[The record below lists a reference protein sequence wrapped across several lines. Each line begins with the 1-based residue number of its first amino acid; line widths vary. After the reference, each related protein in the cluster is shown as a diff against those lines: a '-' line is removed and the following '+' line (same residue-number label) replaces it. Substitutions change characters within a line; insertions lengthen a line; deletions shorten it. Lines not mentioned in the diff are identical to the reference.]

1 MNNTL
6 KNLNISLVSNL
17 ILSVIVIIIGIIT
30 TVFKSFGLAD
40 IVLYASILFYVFAF
54 FSIIA
59 YFVKRNKGDY
69 ETLLLSLI
77 NIITATVMFVL
88 KGQDELM
95 VLGLGMTL
103 YTIMMLFNRMYKII
117 CLKSENSFMWIV
129 KFVTTFLIG
138 VLGVLTA
145 YNLFNEV
152 SVQTL
157 LYGYYFITLGV
168 IMTLENTIDLVVTDD
183 KFDKAMK
190 KVIAE
195 EDSKNKL
202 EEIKEEKVVKEEKNV
217 KEVKTAKPKKEV
229 KDKAEAKEEKKVV
242 KKLAAKKP
250 EVKKATTKKVAVK
263 KETKKP
269 VQKETT
275 EKRKPGRPKKIK

>member
-1 MNNTL
+1 MNNAL

-30 TVFKSFGLAD
+30 TVFKSFGLVD

-103 YTIMMLFNRMYKII
+103 YTIMMVFNRMYKII
-117 CLKSENSFMWIV
+117 C
-129 KFVTTFLIG
+129 
-138 VLGVLTA
+138 
-145 YNLFNEV
+145 
-152 SVQTL
+152 
-157 LYGYYFITLGV
+157 
-168 IMTLENTIDLVVTDD
+168 
-183 KFDKAMK
+183 
-190 KVIAE
+190 
-195 EDSKNKL
+195 
-202 EEIKEEKVVKEEKNV
+202 
-217 KEVKTAKPKKEV
+217 
-229 KDKAEAKEEKKVV
+229 
-242 KKLAAKKP
+242 
-250 EVKKATTKKVAVK
+250 
-263 KETKKP
+263 
-269 VQKETT
+269 
-275 EKRKPGRPKKIK
+275 

>member
-1 MNNTL
+1 MNNAL

-30 TVFKSFGLAD
+30 TVFKSFGLVD

-103 YTIMMLFNRMYKII
+103 YTIMMVFNRMYKII
-117 CLKSENSFMWIV
+117 CLKNENSFMWIV

-138 VLGVLTA
+138 VLGALTA

-190 KVIAE
+190 KIIAE

-202 EEIKEEKVVKEEKNV
+202 EEIKEEKVVKEEKTV
-217 KEVKTAKPKKEV
+217 KEVKIAKPKKEV
-229 KDKAEAKEEKKVV
+229 KVKTEVKEEKKVV
-242 KKLAAKKP
+242 KKPTA
-250 EVKKATTKKVAVK
+250 KKATTKKVAVK

-269 VQKETT
+269 VQKEST

>member
-30 TVFKSFGLAD
+30 TVFKSFGLVD

-59 YFVKRNKGDY
+59 YFVKRTKGDY

-103 YTIMMLFNRMYKII
+103 YTIMMVFNRMYKII
-117 CLKSENSFMWIV
+117 CLKNENSFMWIV

-138 VLGVLTA
+138 VLGALTA

-202 EEIKEEKVVKEEKNV
+202 EEIKEEKVVKEEKTV

-229 KDKAEAKEEKKVV
+229 KVKAEVKEEKKVV
-242 KKLAAKKP
+242 KKPTA
-250 EVKKATTKKVAVK
+250 KKATTKKVAVK

-269 VQKETT
+269 VQKEST

>member
-1 MNNTL
+1 MNNAL

-30 TVFKSFGLAD
+30 TVFKSFGLVD

-103 YTIMMLFNRMYKII
+103 YTIMMVFNRMYKII
-117 CLKSENSFMWIV
+117 CLKNENSFMWIV

-138 VLGVLTA
+138 VLGALTA

-190 KVIAE
+190 KIIAE
-195 EDSKNKL
+195 EDSRSKL
-202 EEIKEEKVVKEEKNV
+202 EEIKEEKVVKEEKTV

-229 KDKAEAKEEKKVV
+229 KVKAEVKEEKKVV
-242 KKLAAKKP
+242 KKPTA
-250 EVKKATTKKVAVK
+250 KKATTKKVAVK

-269 VQKETT
+269 VQKEST

>member
-229 KDKAEAKEEKKVV
+229 KVKTEVKEEKKVV
-242 KKLAAKKP
+242 KKPTA
-250 EVKKATTKKVAVK
+250 KKATTKKVAVK

-275 EKRKPGRPKKIK
+275 EKRKPGRPKK

>member
-1 MNNTL
+1 MNNAL

-30 TVFKSFGLAD
+30 TVFKSFGLVD

-138 VLGVLTA
+138 VLGALTA

-202 EEIKEEKVVKEEKNV
+202 EEIKEEKVVKEEKTV

-229 KDKAEAKEEKKVV
+229 KVKAEVKEEKKVV
-242 KKLAAKKP
+242 KKPTA
-250 EVKKATTKKVAVK
+250 KKATTKKVAVK

>member
-1 MNNTL
+1 MNNAL

-30 TVFKSFGLAD
+30 TVFKSFGLVD

-103 YTIMMLFNRMYKII
+103 YTIMMVFNRMYKII
-117 CLKSENSFMWIV
+117 CLKNENSFMWIV

-138 VLGVLTA
+138 VLGALTA

-190 KVIAE
+190 KIIAE

-202 EEIKEEKVVKEEKNV
+202 EEIKEEKVVKEEKTV

-229 KDKAEAKEEKKVV
+229 KVKTEVKEEKKVV
-242 KKLAAKKP
+242 KKPTA
-250 EVKKATTKKVAVK
+250 KKATTKKVAVK

-269 VQKETT
+269 VQKEST
-275 EKRKPGRPKKIK
+275 EKRKPGRHKKIK

>member
-1 MNNTL
+1 MNDAL

-30 TVFKSFGLAD
+30 TIFKSFGLVD

-103 YTIMMLFNRMYKII
+103 YTIMMVFNRMYKII
-117 CLKSENSFMWIV
+117 YLKNENSFMWIV

-138 VLGVLTA
+138 VLGALTA

-190 KVIAE
+190 KIIAE
-195 EDSKNKL
+195 EDSRSKL
-202 EEIKEEKVVKEEKNV
+202 EEIKEEKVVKEEKTV

-229 KDKAEAKEEKKVV
+229 KVKAEVKEEKKVV
-242 KKLAAKKP
+242 KKPTA
-250 EVKKATTKKVAVK
+250 KKATTKKVAVK

-269 VQKETT
+269 VQKEST

>member
-1 MNNTL
+1 MNNAL

-30 TVFKSFGLAD
+30 TVFKSFGLVD

-138 VLGVLTA
+138 VLGALTA

-195 EDSKNKL
+195 EDSRSKL
-202 EEIKEEKVVKEEKNV
+202 EEIKEEKVVKEEKTV

-229 KDKAEAKEEKKVV
+229 KVKAEVKEEKKVV
-242 KKLAAKKP
+242 KKPTA
-250 EVKKATTKKVAVK
+250 KKATTKKVAVQ

>member
-1 MNNTL
+1 MNNAL

-30 TVFKSFGLAD
+30 TVFKSFGLVD

-103 YTIMMLFNRMYKII
+103 YTIMMVFNRMYKII
-117 CLKSENSFMWIV
+117 YLKNENSFMWIV

-138 VLGVLTA
+138 VLGALTA

-190 KVIAE
+190 KIIAE

-202 EEIKEEKVVKEEKNV
+202 EEIKEEKVVKEEKTV

-229 KDKAEAKEEKKVV
+229 KVKAEVKEEKKVV
-242 KKLAAKKP
+242 KKPTA
-250 EVKKATTKKVAVK
+250 KKATTKKVAVK

-269 VQKETT
+269 VQKEST

>member
-1 MNNTL
+1 MNNAL

-30 TVFKSFGLAD
+30 TVFKSFGLVD

-103 YTIMMLFNRMYKII
+103 YTIMMVFNRMYKII
-117 CLKSENSFMWIV
+117 CLKNENSFMWIV

-138 VLGVLTA
+138 VLGALTA

-195 EDSKNKL
+195 EDSRSKL
-202 EEIKEEKVVKEEKNV
+202 EEIKEEKVVKEEKTV

-229 KDKAEAKEEKKVV
+229 KVKAEVKEEKKVV
-242 KKLAAKKP
+242 KKPTA
-250 EVKKATTKKVAVK
+250 KKATTKKVTVK

-269 VQKETT
+269 VQKEST

>member
-1 MNNTL
+1 MNNAL

-30 TVFKSFGLAD
+30 TVFKSFGLVD

-103 YTIMMLFNRMYKII
+103 YTIMMVFNRMYKII
-117 CLKSENSFMWIV
+117 CLKNENSFMWIV

-138 VLGVLTA
+138 VLGALTA

-190 KVIAE
+190 KIIAE

-202 EEIKEEKVVKEEKNV
+202 EEIKEEKVVKEEKTV
-217 KEVKTAKPKKEV
+217 KEVKTVKPKKEV
-229 KDKAEAKEEKKVV
+229 KVKAEVKEEKKVV
-242 KKLAAKKP
+242 KKPTA
-250 EVKKATTKKVAVK
+250 KKATTKKVAVK

-269 VQKETT
+269 VQKEST

>member
-1 MNNTL
+1 MNNAL

-54 FSIIA
+54 FSIIT

-229 KDKAEAKEEKKVV
+229 KVKTEVKEEKKVV
-242 KKLAAKKP
+242 KKPTA
-250 EVKKATTKKVAVK
+250 KKATTKKVAVK

-269 VQKETT
+269 VQKEST

>member
-1 MNNTL
+1 MNNAL

-30 TVFKSFGLAD
+30 TVFKSFGLVD

-103 YTIMMLFNRMYKII
+103 YTIMMVFNRMYKII
-117 CLKSENSFMWIV
+117 CLKNENSFMWIV

-138 VLGVLTA
+138 VLGALTA

-190 KVIAE
+190 KIIAE

-202 EEIKEEKVVKEEKNV
+202 EEIKEEKVVKEEKTV

-229 KDKAEAKEEKKVV
+229 KVKAEVKEKKKVV
-242 KKLAAKKP
+242 KKPTA
-250 EVKKATTKKVAVK
+250 KKATTKKVAVK

-269 VQKETT
+269 VQKEST

>member
-1 MNNTL
+1 MNNAL

-30 TVFKSFGLAD
+30 TVFKSFGLVD

-103 YTIMMLFNRMYKII
+103 YTIMMIFNRMYKII
-117 CLKSENSFMWIV
+117 CLKNENSFMWIV

-138 VLGVLTA
+138 VLGALTA

-190 KVIAE
+190 KIIAE

-202 EEIKEEKVVKEEKNV
+202 EEIKEEKVVKEEKTV

-229 KDKAEAKEEKKVV
+229 KVKTEVKEEKKVV
-242 KKLAAKKP
+242 KKPTA
-250 EVKKATTKKVAVK
+250 KKATTKKVAVK

-269 VQKETT
+269 VQKEST

>member
-1 MNNTL
+1 MNNAL

-30 TVFKSFGLAD
+30 TVFKSFGLVD

-103 YTIMMLFNRMYKII
+103 YTIMMVFNRMYKII
-117 CLKSENSFMWIV
+117 CLKNENSFMWIV

-138 VLGVLTA
+138 VLGALTA

-190 KVIAE
+190 KIIAE

-202 EEIKEEKVVKEEKNV
+202 EEIKEEKVVKEEKTV

-229 KDKAEAKEEKKVV
+229 KVKTEVKEEKKVV
-242 KKLAAKKP
+242 KKPTA
-250 EVKKATTKKVAVK
+250 KKATTKKVAVK

-269 VQKETT
+269 VQKEST

>member
-1 MNNTL
+1 MNNAL

-17 ILSVIVIIIGIIT
+17 ILSVIVIIIGIIR
-30 TVFKSFGLAD
+30 TVFKSFGLVD

-103 YTIMMLFNRMYKII
+103 YTIMMVFNRMYKII
-117 CLKSENSFMWIV
+117 CLKNENSFMWIV

-138 VLGVLTA
+138 VLGALTA

-195 EDSKNKL
+195 EDYRSKL
-202 EEIKEEKVVKEEKNV
+202 EEIKEEKVVKEEKTV

-229 KDKAEAKEEKKVV
+229 KVKAEVKEEKKVV
-242 KKLAAKKP
+242 KKPTA
-250 EVKKATTKKVAVK
+250 KKATTKKVAVK

-269 VQKETT
+269 VQKENT

>member
-1 MNNTL
+1 MNNAL

-30 TVFKSFGLAD
+30 TVFKSFGLVD

-195 EDSKNKL
+195 EDSRSKL
-202 EEIKEEKVVKEEKNV
+202 EEIKEEKVVKEEKTV

-229 KDKAEAKEEKKVV
+229 KVKAEVKEEKKVV
-242 KKLAAKKP
+242 KKPTA
-250 EVKKATTKKVAVK
+250 KKATTKKVAVQ

>member
-1 MNNTL
+1 MNNAL

-30 TVFKSFGLAD
+30 TVFKSFGLVD

-103 YTIMMLFNRMYKII
+103 YTIMMVFNRMYKII
-117 CLKSENSFMWIV
+117 YLKNENSFMWIV

-138 VLGVLTA
+138 VLGALTA

-190 KVIAE
+190 KIIAE

-202 EEIKEEKVVKEEKNV
+202 EEIKEEKVVKEEKTV

-229 KDKAEAKEEKKVV
+229 KVKAEVKEKKKVV
-242 KKLAAKKP
+242 KKPTA
-250 EVKKATTKKVAVK
+250 KKATTKKVAVK

-269 VQKETT
+269 VQKEST

>member
-1 MNNTL
+1 MNNAL

-30 TVFKSFGLAD
+30 TVFKSFGLVD

-103 YTIMMLFNRMYKII
+103 YTIMMVFNRMYKII
-117 CLKSENSFMWIV
+117 CLKNENSFMWIV

-138 VLGVLTA
+138 VLGALTA

-195 EDSKNKL
+195 EDYRSKL
-202 EEIKEEKVVKEEKNV
+202 EEIKEEKVVKEEKTV

-229 KDKAEAKEEKKVV
+229 KVKAEVKEEKKVV
-242 KKLAAKKP
+242 KKPTA
-250 EVKKATTKKVAVK
+250 KKATTKKVAVK

-269 VQKETT
+269 VQKENT

>member
-1 MNNTL
+1 MNNAL

-30 TVFKSFGLAD
+30 TVFKSFGLVD

-103 YTIMMLFNRMYKII
+103 YTIMMVFNRMYKII
-117 CLKSENSFMWIV
+117 CLKNENSFMWIV

-138 VLGVLTA
+138 VLGALTA

-190 KVIAE
+190 KIIAE

-202 EEIKEEKVVKEEKNV
+202 EEIKEEKVVKEEKTI

-229 KDKAEAKEEKKVV
+229 KVKAEVKEEKKVV
-242 KKLAAKKP
+242 KKPTA
-250 EVKKATTKKVAVK
+250 KKATTKKVAVK

-269 VQKETT
+269 VQKEST
-275 EKRKPGRPKKIK
+275 EKRKPGRPKK

>member
-229 KDKAEAKEEKKVV
+229 KVKTEVKEEKKVV
-242 KKLAAKKP
+242 KKPTA
-250 EVKKATTKKVAVK
+250 KKATTKKVAVK

>member
-1 MNNTL
+1 MNNAL

-30 TVFKSFGLAD
+30 TVFKSFGLVD

-103 YTIMMLFNRMYKII
+103 YTIMMVFNRMYKII
-117 CLKSENSFMWIV
+117 CLKNENSFMWIV

-138 VLGVLTA
+138 VLGALTA

-190 KVIAE
+190 KIIAE
-195 EDSKNKL
+195 EDSRSKL
-202 EEIKEEKVVKEEKNV
+202 EEIKEEKVVKEEKTV

-229 KDKAEAKEEKKVV
+229 KVKAEVKEKKKVV
-242 KKLAAKKP
+242 KKPTA
-250 EVKKATTKKVAVK
+250 KKATTKKVAVK

-269 VQKETT
+269 VQKEST

>member
-1 MNNTL
+1 MNNAL

-30 TVFKSFGLAD
+30 TVFKSFGLVD

-103 YTIMMLFNRMYKII
+103 YTIMMVFNRMYKII
-117 CLKSENSFMWIV
+117 CLKNENSFMWIV

-138 VLGVLTA
+138 VLGALTA

-195 EDSKNKL
+195 EDSRSKL
-202 EEIKEEKVVKEEKNV
+202 EEIKEEKVVKEEKTV

-229 KDKAEAKEEKKVV
+229 KVKAEVKEEKKVV
-242 KKLAAKKP
+242 KKPTA
-250 EVKKATTKKVAVK
+250 KKATTKKVTVK

-269 VQKETT
+269 VQKEST
-275 EKRKPGRPKKIK
+275 EKKKPGRPKKIK

>member
-229 KDKAEAKEEKKVV
+229 KVKTEVKEEKKVV
-242 KKLAAKKP
+242 KKPTA
-250 EVKKATTKKVAVK
+250 KKATTKKVAVK

-269 VQKETT
+269 VQKEST

>member
-1 MNNTL
+1 MNSTL

-103 YTIMMLFNRMYKII
+103 YTIMMVFNRIYKII

-138 VLGVLTA
+138 VLGALTA

-190 KVIAE
+190 KIIAE
-195 EDSKNKL
+195 EDSKSKL
-202 EEIKEEKVVKEEKNV
+202 EEIKEEKVVKEEKTV
-217 KEVKTAKPKKEV
+217 KPKKEV
-229 KDKAEAKEEKKVV
+229 KVKAEVKEEKKVV
-242 KKLAAKKP
+242 KKPAAKKP

>member
-1 MNNTL
+1 MNDAL

-30 TVFKSFGLAD
+30 TVFKSFGLVD

-103 YTIMMLFNRMYKII
+103 YTIMMVFNRMYKII
-117 CLKSENSFMWIV
+117 YLKNENSFMWIV

-138 VLGVLTA
+138 VLGALTA

-190 KVIAE
+190 KIIAE
-195 EDSKNKL
+195 EDSRSKL
-202 EEIKEEKVVKEEKNV
+202 EEIKEEKVVKEEKTV

-229 KDKAEAKEEKKVV
+229 KVKAEVKEEKKVV
-242 KKLAAKKP
+242 KKPTA
-250 EVKKATTKKVAVK
+250 KKATTKKVAVK

-269 VQKETT
+269 VQKEST

>member
-1 MNNTL
+1 MNNAL

-30 TVFKSFGLAD
+30 TVFKSFGLVD

-103 YTIMMLFNRMYKII
+103 YTIMILFNRMYKII

-138 VLGVLTA
+138 VLGALTA

-157 LYGYYFITLGV
+157 LYGYYFITFGV

-190 KVIAE
+190 KIIAE

-229 KDKAEAKEEKKVV
+229 KVKAEVKEEKKVV
-242 KKLAAKKP
+242 KKSTA
-250 EVKKATTKKVAVK
+250 KKATTKKVTVK

-269 VQKETT
+269 VQKEST

>member
-1 MNNTL
+1 MNNAL

-30 TVFKSFGLAD
+30 TVFKSFGLVD

-103 YTIMMLFNRMYKII
+103 YTIMMVFNRMYKII
-117 CLKSENSFMWIV
+117 CLKNENSFMWIV

-138 VLGVLTA
+138 VLGALTA

-190 KVIAE
+190 KIIAE
-195 EDSKNKL
+195 EDSRSKL
-202 EEIKEEKVVKEEKNV
+202 EEIKEEKVVKEEKTV

-229 KDKAEAKEEKKVV
+229 KVKTEVKEEKKVV
-242 KKLAAKKP
+242 KKPTA
-250 EVKKATTKKVAVK
+250 KKATTKKVAVK

-269 VQKETT
+269 VQKEST

>member
-1 MNNTL
+1 MNNAL

-30 TVFKSFGLAD
+30 TVFKSFGLVD

-103 YTIMMLFNRMYKII
+103 YTIMMVFNRMYKII
-117 CLKSENSFMWIV
+117 CLKNENSFMWIV

-138 VLGVLTA
+138 VLGALTA

-190 KVIAE
+190 KIIAE

-202 EEIKEEKVVKEEKNV
+202 EEIKEEKVVKKEKTV

-229 KDKAEAKEEKKVV
+229 KVKAEVKEEKKVV
-242 KKLAAKKP
+242 KKPTA
-250 EVKKATTKKVAVK
+250 KKATTKKVAVK

-269 VQKETT
+269 VQKEST

>member
-1 MNNTL
+1 MNNAL

-30 TVFKSFGLAD
+30 TVFKSFGLVD

-103 YTIMMLFNRMYKII
+103 YTIMMVFNRMYKII
-117 CLKSENSFMWIV
+117 CLKNENSFMWIV

-138 VLGVLTA
+138 VLGALTA

-190 KVIAE
+190 KIIAE

-202 EEIKEEKVVKEEKNV
+202 EEIKEEKVVKEEKTV

-229 KDKAEAKEEKKVV
+229 KVKTEVKEEKKVV
-242 KKLAAKKP
+242 KKPTAKKT
-250 EVKKATTKKVAVK
+250 TTKKVAVK

-269 VQKETT
+269 VQKEST

>member
-1 MNNTL
+1 MNNAL

-30 TVFKSFGLAD
+30 TVFKSFGLVD

-103 YTIMMLFNRMYKII
+103 YTIMMVFNRMYKII
-117 CLKSENSFMWIV
+117 CLKNENSFMWIV

-138 VLGVLTA
+138 VLGALTA

-195 EDSKNKL
+195 EDSRSKL
-202 EEIKEEKVVKEEKNV
+202 EEIKEEKVVKEEKTV

-229 KDKAEAKEEKKVV
+229 KVKAEVKEEKKVV
-242 KKLAAKKP
+242 KKPTA
-250 EVKKATTKKVAVK
+250 KKATTKKVTVI

-269 VQKETT
+269 VQKEST

>member
-1 MNNTL
+1 MNNAL

-30 TVFKSFGLAD
+30 TVFKSFGLVD

-88 KGQDELM
+88 KGHDELM

-103 YTIMMLFNRMYKII
+103 YTIMMVFNRMYKII

-138 VLGVLTA
+138 VLGALTA

-190 KVIAE
+190 KIIAE

-202 EEIKEEKVVKEEKNV
+202 EEIKEEKVVKEEKTV

-229 KDKAEAKEEKKVV
+229 KVKTEVKEEKKVV
-242 KKLAAKKP
+242 KKPTA
-250 EVKKATTKKVAVK
+250 KKATTKKVAVK

-269 VQKETT
+269 VQKEST